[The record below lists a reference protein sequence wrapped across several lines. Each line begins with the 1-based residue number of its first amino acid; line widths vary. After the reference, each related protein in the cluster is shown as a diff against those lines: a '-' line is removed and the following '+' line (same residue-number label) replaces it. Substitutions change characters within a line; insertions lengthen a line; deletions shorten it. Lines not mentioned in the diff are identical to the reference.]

1 MKLRTFA
8 FPFLF
13 ILLRTPDGLAQS
25 PTAAEVN
32 AVRAQIDA
40 LKADYEKRIQA
51 LEAQLQEIQ
60 AQMLQIAPESSA
72 GASAAPPTVPTS
84 PGALNPA
91 ISVIGNFVGRIDNQ
105 KVFNGDGVRIDNQPC
120 LREAEIDMRVP
131 VDPYADGALI

>member
-1 MKLRTFA
+1 MKLRTLA

-13 ILLRTPDGLAQS
+13 ILLKAADGSAQA

-51 LEAQLQEIQ
+51 LETQLQEIQ

-72 GASAAPPTVPTS
+72 GAAPTTVPTS

-105 KVFNGDGVRIDNQPC
+105 KVFNGDGVRIVGGGGDSNGGLAGQFGP
-120 LREAEIDMRVP
+120 LAAGEV
-131 VDPYADGALI
+131 GQG